1 MRKYSST
8 KGRRVQRVAS
18 VIQQV
23 VSTEIVTRM
32 NDPRLAFVTVTGVE
46 ISPDLRCADVR
57 VSILGDPKVQKDCMR
72 AIRHAHGHIQEKV
85 AAALVTRTC
94 PICRF
99 HLDES
104 IKRSVSISAIIAKA
118 RAEDEANR
126 ADRIRRGVEP
136 EGELPPVEE
145 QSPVIEK
152 EKDKAMSIHDEEFDE
167 EDLNEDEEPDEEE
180 EEDEK
185 EDDDEDEDD
194 EEDKEKDVADD
205 EDDEEDDDEDEPKE
219 RERGS
224 RRKP

>member
-99 HLDES
+99 H
-104 IKRSVSISAIIAKA
+104 SISAIIAKA